1 VRSWIVAAV
10 FVLALTGCGATTD
23 DGRDEAS
30 ATGKASAAAGS
41 AVERCT
47 DRLLRDAELAEL
59 TEAEMEAARRYVE
72 TTYCAR
78 FARRGWVYG
87 DGSLS
92 IDAHT
97 WLEQGGREVCA
108 EAEEASEGE
117 PTKPARTI
125 PCDELGA
132 EGPGMI
138 ADCALLQH
146 VRESEVREYLDQ
158 LRRRHGSVECEDG
171 TPLDGLGAP

>member
-1 VRSWIVAAV
+1 
-10 FVLALTGCGATTD
+10 
-23 DGRDEAS
+23 
-30 ATGKASAAAGS
+30 
-41 AVERCT
+41 
-47 DRLLRDAELAEL
+47 
-59 TEAEMEAARRYVE
+59 MEAARRYVE